1 MWTLE
6 RTKETESELL
16 RKGIHGI
23 DMDLKK
29 REYMEQSIDIKR
41 LVLVLG
47 KKIWLILA
55 AVVVGAVLGGITY
68 KVVTHI
74 TNGEPE
80 YRASADYYISF
91 FESGP
96 DYYNAYTWDN
106 ILRDD
111 PIVDYALTLLPKE
124 ITKDMV
130 KAAVSGE
137 MLGDYRILT
146 VHVNAETKEKADL
159 IAKAYQ
165 ESLWNFGQEMALL
178 DKVEVWSQE
187 EAIPFQKNTKTL
199 NAAFLGALLTVVL
212 TIFVLLFY
220 YILEDAV
227 YVERDAQRRFG
238 LPVYGLLTKGN
249 DGLQKQMFEDNL
261 KFVFGD
267 AEVETWN
274 AEVDPAQGD
283 YEHLRNVEHLL
294 VNIPW
299 GCNNCRQVERVLMQ
313 FKLQGVEVKGI
324 MISDAEDKFV
334 KAYYAVERMQKGK
347 LGKRWAEKRK

>member
-1 MWTLE
+1 M
-6 RTKETESELL
+6 KNDVYM
-16 RKGIHGI
+16 KQG
-23 DMDLKK
+23 MDL
-29 REYMEQSIDIKR
+29 KR

-47 KKIWLILA
+47 RKLWLILA
-55 AVVVGAVLGGITY
+55 AVVLGAVLGGITY
-68 KVVTHI
+68 KVVTNI

-111 PIVDYALTLLPKE
+111 PIVDYALTLLPAE

-146 VHVNAETKEKADL
+146 VHVNAPTKELADI

-165 ESLWNFGQEMALL
+165 DSLWNFGQKMDLL
-178 DKVEVWSQE
+178 DKVELWSQE
-187 EAIPFQKNTKTL
+187 EAVLFEKNTKTA
-199 NAAFLGALLTVVL
+199 NATFLGALIAGILV
-212 TIFVLLFY
+212 IFGLWFY

-227 YVERDAQRRFG
+227 YVEKDGELRFG

-249 DGLQKQMFEDNL
+249 DELQKQMFGDNL
-261 KFVFGD
+261 RFVF
-267 AEVETWN
+267 EEKQVETWN
-274 AEVDPAQGD
+274 GEMVPSEED
-283 YEHLRNVEHLL
+283 YERLRNAENLL
-294 VNIPW
+294 IQIPW
-299 GCNNCRQVERVLMQ
+299 GKNNCRQVERVFRQLE
-313 FKLQGVEVKGI
+313 LQKVQVKGI
-324 MISDAEDKFV
+324 MITDADDRFV
-334 KAYYAVERMQKGK
+334 KAYYTVERVKKVGK
-347 LGKRWAEKRK
+347 TTEII

>member
-1 MWTLE
+1 MYST
-6 RTKETESELL
+6 
-16 RKGIHGI
+16 

-29 REYMEQSIDIKR
+29 DVYMKQGMDLKR

-47 KKIWLILA
+47 RKLWLMLA
-55 AVVVGAVLGGITY
+55 AVILGAIFGGITY
-68 KVVTHI
+68 KVITNI

-146 VHVNAETKEKADL
+146 VHVNAPTKELADI

-165 ESLWNFGQEMALL
+165 QSLWNFGQEMDLL
-178 DKVEVWSQE
+178 DKVELWSQE
-187 EAIPFQKNTKTL
+187 EAVLFEKNTKTV
-199 NAAFLGALLTVVL
+199 NAAFLGALIAELLVMFL
-212 TIFVLLFY
+212 LLFY
-220 YILEDAV
+220 YVLEDAV
-227 YVERDAQRRFG
+227 YVERDGELRFG

-249 DGLQKQMFEDNL
+249 DELQKQMFRDNL
-261 KFVFGD
+261 NFVFR
-267 AEVETWN
+267 EMQIETWN
-274 AEVDPAQGD
+274 GEVVPSKDD
-283 YEHLRNVEHLL
+283 YEHLRNVENLL
-294 VNIPW
+294 INIPW
-299 GCNNCRQVERVLMQ
+299 GRNNCRQVERVLRQ
-313 FKLQGVEVKGI
+313 LELQKVNVRGI
-324 MISDAEDKFV
+324 VITEADDKFV
-334 KAYYAVERMQKGK
+334 KAYYAVERRK
-347 LGKRWAEKRK
+347 KRI

>member
-1 MWTLE
+1 M
-6 RTKETESELL
+6 K
-16 RKGIHGI
+16 KDVYMKQG
-23 DMDLKK
+23 MDL
-29 REYMEQSIDIKR
+29 KR

-47 KKIWLILA
+47 RKLWLMLA
-55 AVVVGAVLGGITY
+55 AVILGAIFGGITY
-68 KVVTHI
+68 KVITNI

-146 VHVNAETKEKADL
+146 VHVNAPTKELADT

-165 ESLWNFGQEMALL
+165 QSLWNFGQEMDLL
-178 DKVEVWSQE
+178 DKVELWSQD
-187 EAIPFQKNTKTL
+187 EAVLFEKNTKTA
-199 NAAFLGALLTVVL
+199 NAAFLGALTAGLLVMFL
-212 TIFVLLFY
+212 LLFY
-220 YILEDAV
+220 YVLEDAV
-227 YVERDAQRRFG
+227 YVERDGELRFG

-249 DGLQKQMFEDNL
+249 DELQKQMFGDNL
-261 KFVFGD
+261 NFVFG
-267 AEVETWN
+267 EMQTETWN
-274 AEVDPAQGD
+274 GEMVPSQND
-283 YEHLRNVEHLL
+283 YEHLRNVENLL
-294 VNIPW
+294 INIPW
-299 GCNNCRQVERVLMQ
+299 GRNNCRQVERVLRQ
-313 FKLQGVEVKGI
+313 LELQKVNVRGI
-324 MISDAEDKFV
+324 VITEADDKFV
-334 KAYYAVERMQKGK
+334 KAYYAVERRK
-347 LGKRWAEKRK
+347 KRIEK